1 MSNSAEAVSRAVEAR
16 NEDISKKIQGEQQA
30 MSKTA
35 ESINIA
41 LETVWGGIGTLVRI
55 LKRAAVEQQGSSR
68 LWVKQQMS

>member
-41 LETVWGGIGTLVRI
+41 LETV
-55 LKRAAVEQQGSSR
+55 
-68 LWVKQQMS
+68 